1 MLSNELKIGI
11 IATMKLRLSDFYDK
25 NKSFIFSKHGVLAL
39 NFKQKSSE
47 MIQYS
52 DIESCDISLTAT
64 EDTCKGS
71 TYTHIR
77 EIYISLK
84 TANGYYALTSSGS
97 YSKLFKL
104 IDCRK
109 FFGSFRLYAEGPERG
124 IDIPIKIY
132 SKFGLKLPIKNSDR
146 IINFELISML
156 IPIMTILYFFFQ
168 KNIYPIE
175 LECLIFMT
183 LVALAL
189 ILPCV
194 YQEFIK
200 FKIRKLL
207 NL

>member
-1 MLSNELKIGI
+1 MKI
-11 IATMKLRLSDFYDK
+11 KFSDFYDK
-25 NKSFIFSKHGVLAL
+25 KKSFIFSEHGVAAL
-39 NFKQKSSE
+39 NFNRNSSE

-64 EDTCKGS
+64 EHTDRGN

-77 EIYISLK
+77 DIYISLK
-84 TANGYYALTSSGS
+84 TANGYYALTSTGS

-104 IDCRK
+104 IDYRK
-109 FFGSFRLYAEGPERG
+109 LFGNFTLHAEGPEAG
-124 IDIPIKIY
+124 IDIPVKIY
-132 SKFGLKLPIKNSDR
+132 SKFGLKLPIKNSDG
-146 IINFELISML
+146 IINCEIISISL
-156 IPIMTILYFFFQ
+156 SIMTILYLFMHD
-168 KNIYPIE
+168 NIYTIE
-175 LECLIFMT
+175 LECLIFML